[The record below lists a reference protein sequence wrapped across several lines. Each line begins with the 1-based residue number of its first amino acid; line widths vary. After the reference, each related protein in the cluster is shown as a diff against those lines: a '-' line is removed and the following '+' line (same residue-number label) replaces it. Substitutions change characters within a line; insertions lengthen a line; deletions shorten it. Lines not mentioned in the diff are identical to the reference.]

1 MTTSRLA
8 EISPLRWAAIV
19 SLAALALASS
29 CKSPPAPNAGF
40 ILDRPE
46 AEKPAGIPFQKF
58 WMKPGFR
65 FRDYQ
70 RIMVSPIDR
79 SHQLPANP
87 VLTAGTDYK
96 RRYAELADYAE
107 EAFRRAFQ
115 DDPNHLF
122 AVVSARGPSTLDLEV
137 AVVELVPGRPALNVL
152 TFAFTYLV
160 FQRGGVAIEG
170 RFRDATSGEIVAT
183 FADKEI
189 SKFYPVNI
197 NDLTSLGHPKAIVD
211 AWAAQLVA
219 VAGRTGNE
227 LVKDQGRIGLKP
239 W

>member
-1 MTTSRLA
+1 MACWPAGNPSR
-8 EISPLRWAAIV
+8 RWTVIA

-29 CKSPPAPNAGF
+29 CKSPPAPSAGF

-58 WMKPGFR
+58 WTKPGFR

-79 SHQLPANP
+79 SHQLPTNP

-96 RRYAELADYAE
+96 RRYAELTGYAE
-107 EAFRRAFQ
+107 ETFRRAFR
-115 DDPNHLF
+115 DDPNHLY
-122 AVVSARGPSTLDLEV
+122 AVVTARGPRTLDLEV
-137 AVVELVPGRPALNVL
+137 AVVELVPGRPVVNAV

-183 FADKEI
+183 FADKEVA
-189 SKFYPVNI
+189 KFYPVNV
-197 NDLTSLGHPKAIVD
+197 NDLTYLGHPKAIVD
-211 AWAAQLVA
+211 TWAAQLVA
-219 VAGRTGNE
+219 VTGRTGSE
-227 LVKDQGRIGLKP
+227 PVKDQRRIGLKP

>member
-1 MTTSRLA
+1 MACWPAGNPSR
-8 EISPLRWAAIV
+8 RWTVIA
-19 SLAALALASS
+19 SLATLALASS

-46 AEKPAGIPFQKF
+46 SKKPAGLPFRRF

-65 FRDYQ
+65 FHDYQ
-70 RIMVSPIDR
+70 RIMVSPIDTE
-79 SHQLPANP
+79 HQLPTNP

-96 RRYAELADYAE
+96 RRYAELTGYAE

-115 DDPNHLF
+115 DDPRHLYQ
-122 AVVSARGPSTLDLEV
+122 VVNERGPQTLDLEV
-137 AVVELVPGRPALNVL
+137 AVVELVPGRPVVNAV

-183 FADKEI
+183 FADKEV
-189 SKFYPVNI
+189 SKFYPLNVH
-197 NDLTSLGHPKAIVD
+197 DFSYLGHPKAIVET
-211 AWAAQLVA
+211 WAEQLVA
-219 VAGRTGNE
+219 VAGRTGSE
-227 LVKDQGRIGLKP
+227 PVKDQRRIGLKP